1 MNAGQRGGTVFLLTS
16 PSDRRSGD
24 TEGDKTVK
32 QRQTKTVR
40 RTKKTAK
47 VS

>member
-16 PSDRRSGD
+16 PSDGRSGD
-24 TEGDKTVK
+24 MEGDKTMK
-32 QRQTKTVR
+32 LRQRKTVR
-40 RTKKTAK
+40 RTKKTAT